1 LKTLDDKI
9 ILECNRFSNTL
20 EKNNHAAELYYPGS
34 YYAGV
39 DKGFDAGAHFV
50 KAEMQRE
57 IDELKEELD
66 ETISHEQINAA
77 LCAKDVE
84 IEKLKALLDKAVDDL
99 SYIEKNCELICYELI
114 GGDGAPSGHLP
125 YPQDM
130 EFIRKTLTEI
140 KKEMGE

>member
-84 IEKLKALLDKAVDDL
+84 IEKLKALLDKAVDCL
-99 SYIEKNCELICYELI
+99 KNINKEEINMQLGKSYSQSARISYE
-114 GGDGAPSGHLP
+114 
-125 YPQDM
+125 
-130 EFIRKTLTEI
+130 TLTEI